1 MIHVW
6 RSRRGESLAAPHVR
20 TLGEVLRIEK
30 RIRQQA
36 AVGSPPAGDVQ
47 AGNRLGIRDAG
58 TAVRHE
64 GAQRH
69 DGRYS
74 PPTPPHTT
82 LISPT
87 PHPPPP
93 APLNNRT
100 SGAAP
105 SP

>member
-6 RSRRGESLAAPHVR
+6 RSRRGESLAAPHVS

-74 PPTPPHTT
+74 PHTPRNTS

-87 PHPPPP
+87 VPR
-93 APLNNRT
+93 ART
-100 SGAAP
+100 ASMNSGMSGAP
-105 SP
+105 